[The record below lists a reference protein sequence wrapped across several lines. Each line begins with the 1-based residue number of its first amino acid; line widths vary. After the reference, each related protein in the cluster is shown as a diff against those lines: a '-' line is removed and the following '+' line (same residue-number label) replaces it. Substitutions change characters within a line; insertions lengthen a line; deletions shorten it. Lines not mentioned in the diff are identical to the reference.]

1 MDEAKIWQFSFHI
14 NSATK
19 FCPLISEQTTQVR
32 SSEERS
38 EGGEQE
44 ECLPDT
50 AGGKEKGGK
59 NTQTI
64 KYSAQQVGGQPQL
77 VI

>member
-1 MDEAKIWQFSFHI
+1 MDEAKIWEFPIHN
-14 NSATK
+14 NSTES
-19 FCPLISEQTTQVR
+19 CPLISEQTTQVR

-38 EGGEQE
+38 EEGGEQE

-77 VI
+77 GI